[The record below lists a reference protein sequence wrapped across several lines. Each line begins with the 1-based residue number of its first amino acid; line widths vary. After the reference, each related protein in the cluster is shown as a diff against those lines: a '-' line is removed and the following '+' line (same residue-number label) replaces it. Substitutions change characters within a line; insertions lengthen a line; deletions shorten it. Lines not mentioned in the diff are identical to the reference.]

1 MVGVSFSS
9 TALLSIINESF
20 EGSKKKLALESNL
33 EPTVISK
40 LCRDQ
45 VFTKKTLE
53 KVCKAMSQKDA
64 ELMAH
69 AVVRDLIP
77 ENCHSILGRRKTNLK
92 RTFPPLD
99 PKTEIIIF
107 DLAELA
113 SKKKET
119 REWLQQLAKW
129 MFKK

>member
-1 MVGVSFSS
+1 MSFSS

-45 VFTKKTLE
+45 VFTKNTLE

-64 ELMAH
+64 EIMAQ
-69 AVVRDLIP
+69 AVARDLIP
-77 ENCHSILGRRKTNLK
+77 ENCHSVLGRRKTNLK

-99 PKTEIIIF
+99 SKTEEIIF

-129 MFKK
+129 MFEK